1 MYIPALRA
9 LRQKGHGFEANVAT
23 HIVRPYQTE
32 LDQCVGQTD

>member
-9 LRQKGHGFEANVAT
+9 LRQKDHVFEANVAYT
-23 HIVRPYQTE
+23 LVRPYQTE